1 VEAGAGSLPPSF
13 RRGMLRR
20 AGVVRR
26 LASVRDRAFALLVA
40 PPGYGKTTLLAEWA
54 AHDPRAFVWLSL
66 GHRELHRSRT
76 AGARRAAAVTL
87 ASMADGRR
95 TSSLAGLDAAGPEA
109 SAARL
114 TRILRSH
121 DDDVVVVLDDC
132 DLIEPQALLALI
144 EVAAAE
150 IRGAS
155 MIALAARAEPEIAI
169 GRMRAHRAL
178 IEIRERDLALG
189 TADAAVL
196 LRRAGL
202 ELPHAAVET
211 LVERTEGWPAVLYLA
226 ALSLRERADT
236 EAAVPRFGG
245 DDHLV
250 AQYMWDEVLSAL
262 PDDAVRFLTRVSVLD
277 ELTAPACDALVDDAG
292 SGVMLGEL
300 ARESRLVLPLDPAR
314 ERYRLH
320 RILGDALR
328 ARLRRIEP
336 ALELELH
343 ARAST
348 WYRERGDAERAVEH
362 AAAARDARLTGDL
375 LWAHVA
381 TYLNDGRSDLVR
393 RCLERFSR
401 DELSAHATL
410 SLTAAHSCL
419 ANGDLGEARRWGLTA
434 SAARRL
440 ESAPGV
446 ALNNGSLDAGLA
458 VLEALGSSA
467 TAAAMESAATRAYE
481 QDAQNSLWRVTS
493 CLLRGTAK
501 YLAGERALAARVLD
515 EGIDLGGAA
524 APLATALCMAQRAM
538 LAIEQDDWD
547 LVTELANRAEALVE
561 RFELARDPM
570 VALVQAVSAAA
581 LAHEGRA
588 DEAKRVLRDG
598 LDQLLTLEDFIP
610 WYTAEVRILL
620 AYASLWLADIVSAR
634 ALLAEASR
642 LARKTPDAVIFASW
656 FDTAWEYI
664 DTMAEGSLGG
674 PSGLTIAELRILRFM
689 PSHRSFRE
697 IATQLGVSVNT
708 VKTQARAVYRKLGA
722 ASRSE
727 AVARATRAGL
737 LGQ

>member
-1 VEAGAGSLPPSF
+1 
-13 RRGMLRR
+13 MLRR

-26 LASVRDRAFALLVA
+26 LASVRDHAFALLVA
-40 PPGYGKTTLLAEWA
+40 PAGYGKTTLLAEWA

-66 GHRELHRSRT
+66 GHRELHRSRAT
-76 AGARRAAAVTL
+76 GAGRRAADTR
-87 ASMADGRR
+87 SAD
-95 TSSLAGLDAAGPEA
+95 PV
-109 SAARL
+109 ARL
-114 TRILRSH
+114 AHILQAH
-121 DDDVVVVLDDC
+121 DGDVVVVFDDC
-132 DLIEPQALLALI
+132 DLIEPQILLALI

-150 IRGAS
+150 LRGAS

-178 IEIRERDLALG
+178 IEIREGDLALG

-196 LRRAGL
+196 LRRSGL
-202 ELPHAAVET
+202 HLAHSAVDV

-226 ALSLRERADT
+226 ALSLRERED
-236 EAAVPRFGG
+236 AAASVPGFGG
-245 DDHLV
+245 QDHLV
-250 AQYMWDEVLSAL
+250 AQYVWDEVLSAL
-262 PDDAVRFLTRVSVLD
+262 DDDAIRFLTRVSILD
-277 ELTAPACDALVDDAG
+277 ELTGPVCDSLTDQG
-292 SGVMLGEL
+292 SSAVMLGEL
-300 ARESRLVLPLDPAR
+300 ARQSQLVLPLDPAR

-320 RILGDALR
+320 RILSDVLR
-328 ARLRRIEP
+328 ARLRRVEP
-336 ALELELH
+336 GLELALH
-343 ARAST
+343 ARASS
-348 WYRERGDAERAVEH
+348 WYHEQGDAERAVEH

-375 LWAHVA
+375 LWGHVA

-393 RCLERFSR
+393 RCLDRFSR

-410 SLTAAHSCL
+410 SLSAAHTCL

-440 ESAPGV
+440 EPAAKAPGIT
-446 ALNNGSLDAGLA
+446 AEDSLDAGLA

-467 TAAAMESAATRAYE
+467 TAAAMDSAATRAYE
-481 QDAQNSLWRVTS
+481 QDAQDSLWRVTC
-493 CLLRGTAK
+493 CLLRGAAN
-501 YLAGERALAARVLD
+501 YLAGERAAAAGLLD

-524 APLATALCMAQRAM
+524 APLATALCLAQRAM
-538 LAIEQDDWD
+538 LAIEQDEWD
-547 LVTELANRAEALVE
+547 QVGELADRAEALVA
-561 RFELARDPM
+561 RFDLARDPM

-581 LAHEGRA
+581 AAHAGRA

-598 LDQLLTLEDFIP
+598 HDQLVTLGDFIP
-610 WYTAEVRILL
+610 WYTAEARILL
-620 AYASLWLADIVSAR
+620 AYASLWLADIVRAR

-642 LARKTPDAVIFASW
+642 LARKTPDAVVFASW
-656 FDTAWEYI
+656 FDSAWEYI

-727 AVARATRAGL
+727 AVARATSAGL